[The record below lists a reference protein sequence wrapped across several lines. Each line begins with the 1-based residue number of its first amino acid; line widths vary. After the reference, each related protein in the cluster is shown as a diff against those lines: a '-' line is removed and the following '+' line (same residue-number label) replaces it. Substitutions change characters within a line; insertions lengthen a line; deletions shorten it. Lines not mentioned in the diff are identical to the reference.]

1 MFSLS
6 LSILEI
12 KISYDKIFQ
21 KINKLIKKPII
32 KYTLKYTIIYKMPIV
47 KSV

>member
-21 KINKLIKKPII
+21 KQHIPFG
-32 KYTLKYTIIYKMPIV
+32 
-47 KSV
+47 SVTSSNQHFFIRVYYFTNA

>member
-1 MFSLS
+1 MNEKNLKKIRKYEMFSLS

-21 KINKLIKKPII
+21 KQPNPFGIRTNFD
-32 KYTLKYTIIYKMPIV
+32 
-47 KSV
+47 

>member
-1 MFSLS
+1 MNEKNLKKIRKYEMFSLS

-21 KINKLIKKPII
+21 K
-32 KYTLKYTIIYKMPIV
+32 
-47 KSV
+47 